1 VVADFEGRRA
11 GKFALLVQVF
21 LAAWMEHTGASRT
34 WPVHV
39 AAIGDLPRP
48 VTRMA
53 RAAGAQVVRCAP
65 LVINTKRTSNKLRG
79 LEVDHQTEHIVLL
92 DADTLVL
99 RDLTPLLAITRE
111 AIGVSSSTANHFP
124 EPTWRR
130 VFDAVGVSYP
140 GATGTCWCQDPRIA
154 SARGL
159 DAERRALVSV
169 SPPYFNSGV
178 VVAPVA
184 AGLAPRWRDH
194 LARIAPLFSGSS
206 PLPYW
211 GQAGLGDE
219 HALATALESLRRE
232 GVGVVEIPKTF
243 HARPVLLRAGVH
255 TWRELAILHYPALLK
270 PYVSS
275 VEELGTLLYGRVWRA
290 LRERLAAGVGLRA
303 IRSPV
308 YRRVL
313 ARDVDMAEEFYRY
326 IHHLYRVHLRHVG
339 R

>member
-1 VVADFEGRRA
+1 MADFDGSQARA
-11 GKFALLVQVF
+11 FALLVQVF
-21 LAAWMEHTGASRT
+21 LAAWMEHRGASRA

-39 AAIGDLPRP
+39 VAIGDPP
-48 VTRMA
+48 SAVTRMA
-53 RAAGAQVVRCAP
+53 RAAGARVVRRPP
-65 LVINTKRTSNKLRG
+65 LIVNPKRTSNKLRG
-79 LEVDHQTEHIVLL
+79 FEIDAESGHIVLL

-99 RDLTPLLAITRE
+99 RDLAPLLEVTRD
-111 AIGVSSSTANHFP
+111 AIGVNSSTANHFP

-130 VFDAVGVSYP
+130 MFEIAGVPYP
-140 GATGTCWCQDPRIA
+140 GPVGTCWCQDPRIA

-159 DAERRALVSV
+159 DAERLALVRS

-184 AGLAPRWRDH
+184 AGLAARWHDH
-194 LARIAPLFSGSS
+194 LTRISPLFSGASA
-206 PLPYW
+206 LPYW

-219 HALATALESLRRE
+219 HALATALESLRLE
-232 GVGVVEIPKTF
+232 GVGVVEIPKAF
-243 HARPVLLRAGVH
+243 HARPVLLRAGTH
-255 TWRELAILHYPALLK
+255 AWKDFAILHYPALLK

-275 VEELGTLLYGRVWRA
+275 VEELGDLLYGRVWRV
-290 LRERLAAGVGLRA
+290 LREHLAQGVGLRA

-313 ARDVDMAEEFYRY
+313 ARDVDLAEEFYRY
-326 IHHLYRVHLRHVG
+326 IHRLYRIHLRDAG